1 MCAVFLNFFIEVWL
15 IYNVVLF
22 SDIQKTELIIYI
34 IFTMVYY
41 KILNIVIIVHVL
53 RWTLLFT
60 HCIYNSLHL
69 LIPNS

>member
-53 RWTLLFT
+53 RWTSLFT

>member
-1 MCAVFLNFFIEVWL
+1 MCAVFLKFFIEVWL

-22 SDIQKTELIIYI
+22 SGIQKTKLIIYI

-41 KILNIVIIVHVL
+41 KILNIVIIVPVL
-53 RWTLLFT
+53 CWTLLFT
-60 HCIYNSLHL
+60 HCIYNSLHR